1 MSCLRN
7 SFINNTLGL
16 GDTEMYLTF
25 HQTEKKNPSLNYD
38 STGAVSIAN
47 ISMWPEAALT
57 ILCLRFGIF
66 AETKG
71 WVLLSAVRTATH
83 PGFP

>member
-1 MSCLRN
+1 MSCLCN
-7 SFINNTLGL
+7 SFLNNTLGL

-25 HQTEKKNPSLNYD
+25 YQTEKKLPLNYD

-47 ISMWPEAALT
+47 ISMRPEAALT